1 MALGYLQRENLILES
16 YWLVHKEKACVA
28 SRKHLKRRSKEKFW
42 KIDSGFY
49 KISCK
54 PPRKWGFYQEILH
67 STRQHCNDKFWLAV
81 KKLSVHIH
89 ANLLETFVFLYTF
102 WHHQHYAVFRNNGKF
117 WFPDTDEKLRDW
129 PMRSGFRF
137 RIKLLSF
144 IVLRGWK
151 WLESHGIHGSFIWWN
166 LLQN

>member
-54 PPRKWGFYQEILH
+54 PPQEMRILPRDTTFYKAALQWQILTCSKEIKRAY
-67 STRQHCNDKFWLAV
+67 SCK
-81 KKLSVHIH
+81 SSGYICISI
-89 ANLLETFVFLYTF
+89 YI
-102 WHHQHYAVFRNNGKF
+102 WHHQHYAVFRNKC
-117 WFPDTDEKLRDW
+117 KILISRY
-129 PMRSGFRF
+129 R
-137 RIKLLSF
+137 
-144 IVLRGWK
+144 WK
-151 WLESHGIHGSFIWWN
+151 TERLTNKKWISL
-166 LLQN
+166 

>member
-54 PPRKWGFYQEILH
+54 PPQENEDFTKRYYILKG
-67 STRQHCNDKFWLAV
+67 STAMTNSD
-81 KKLSVHIH
+81 
-89 ANLLETFVFLYTF
+89 
-102 WHHQHYAVFRNNGKF
+102 
-117 WFPDTDEKLRDW
+117 
-129 PMRSGFRF
+129 
-137 RIKLLSF
+137 
-144 IVLRGWK
+144 
-151 WLESHGIHGSFIWWN
+151 
-166 LLQN
+166 LQ

>member
-1 MALGYLQRENLILES
+1 MALWYLQRENLILES

-67 STRQHCNDKFWLAV
+67 STFYKAALQWQILTCSKEIKRAYSCKSSGYICISIYILASST
-81 KKLSVHIH
+81 LCS
-89 ANLLETFVFLYTF
+89 
-102 WHHQHYAVFRNNGKF
+102 
-117 WFPDTDEKLRDW
+117 
-129 PMRSGFRF
+129 
-137 RIKLLSF
+137 
-144 IVLRGWK
+144 
-151 WLESHGIHGSFIWWN
+151 
-166 LLQN
+166 LQKQTQNSDFQIQMKNWEIDQ

>member
-28 SRKHLKRRSKEKFW
+28 SRKHLKRRSKGKFW
-42 KIDSGFY
+42 KINSGFY

-54 PPRKWGFYQEILH
+54 PPLEMRILPRDTTFYKAALQWQILTCSKEIKRAYSCKSSGYICISIYILAS
-67 STRQHCNDKFWLAV
+67 STLCSLQKQTQNSDFQ
-81 KKLSVHIH
+81 I
-89 ANLLETFVFLYTF
+89 
-102 WHHQHYAVFRNNGKF
+102 QMRN
-117 WFPDTDEKLRDW
+117 W
-129 PMRSGFRF
+129 PIRSGFRF
-137 RIKLLSF
+137 RIKQFSF
-144 IVLRGWK
+144 IVPRGWK

>member
-1 MALGYLQRENLILES
+1 MALWYLQRENLILES

-67 STRQHCNDKFWLAV
+67 SIRQALQWQILTCSKEIKRAYSC
-81 KKLSVHIH
+81 KS
-89 ANLLETFVFLYTF
+89 
-102 WHHQHYAVFRNNGKF
+102 
-117 WFPDTDEKLRDW
+117 
-129 PMRSGFRF
+129 SGY
-137 RIKLLSF
+137 ICIS
-144 IVLRGWK
+144 IYI
-151 WLESHGIHGSFIWWN
+151 LESST
-166 LLQN
+166 LCSLQKQTQNSDFQIQMKNWEIDQ

>member
-54 PPRKWGFYQEILH
+54 PPQEMRILPRDTTFYKAALQWQILTCSKEIKRAY
-67 STRQHCNDKFWLAV
+67 SCK
-81 KKLSVHIH
+81 S
-89 ANLLETFVFLYTF
+89 
-102 WHHQHYAVFRNNGKF
+102 
-117 WFPDTDEKLRDW
+117 
-129 PMRSGFRF
+129 SGY
-137 RIKLLSF
+137 ICIS
-144 IVLRGWK
+144 IYI
-151 WLESHGIHGSFIWWN
+151 LESST
-166 LLQN
+166 LCSLQKQTQNSDFQIQMKNWEIDQ

>member
-54 PPRKWGFYQEILH
+54 PPQEMRILQEILH
-67 STRQHCNDKFWLAV
+67 STRQHCNDKFWLAL

-89 ANLLETFVFLYTF
+89 VNLLDTFVFLYTF
-102 WHHQHYAVFRNNGKF
+102 WHHQHYAVFRNKRKILISRYR
-117 WFPDTDEKLRDW
+117 WKTEKLTN
-129 PMRSGFRF
+129 
-137 RIKLLSF
+137 K
-144 IVLRGWK
+144 K
-151 WLESHGIHGSFIWWN
+151 WISL
-166 LLQN
+166 

>member
-54 PPRKWGFYQEILH
+54 PPQEMRILPRDTTFYKAALQWQILTCSKEIKRAY
-67 STRQHCNDKFWLAV
+67 SCKSSGYICISIYILAWTN
-81 KKLSVHIH
+81 
-89 ANLLETFVFLYTF
+89 A
-102 WHHQHYAVFRNNGKF
+102 KF

-129 PMRSGFRF
+129 PIRSGFRF
-137 RIKLLSF
+137 RIKQFSF
-144 IVLRGWK
+144 IVVRSWK